1 MPYRRLPNTDLAR
14 IRALRTAIET
24 EERNGFSNHILEFK
38 TVLEARNFL
47 TLFEKQ
53 QNIYLQSLHYQ
64 VNANKRYQQ
73 MISNARMYISH
84 FIQVFNM
91 TVVRGEIKKEHKQ
104 LYGLETDNHTVPDL
118 STEQLVLDWGKK
130 VIEGENERIK
140 RGGMPIYNPT
150 IAKVKVHFDVFR
162 EYKTSQKIYQQTTNR
177 NWEEM
182 VALRQKGDD
191 IIIRLWN
198 EIEERYKNLKP
209 YARMQKCRELGVVYY
224 YRKGEAELTPQS
236 DQE

>member
-1 MPYRRLPNTDLAR
+1 MPYRRLPNTDQSR
-14 IRALRTAIET
+14 IRALRTAIEM
-24 EERNGFSNHILEFK
+24 EERNSFSNHILSFK
-38 TVLEARNFL
+38 TVLEAKNFL

-53 QNIYLQSLHYQ
+53 QNIYLQSLHNQ

-91 TVVRGEIKKEHKQ
+91 SVIRGEIKKDHKR
-104 LYGLETDNHTVPDL
+104 LYGLETDTHTVPDL
-118 STEQLVLDWGKK
+118 STEQLVLEWGKK

-140 RGGMPIYNPT
+140 NGGMPIYNPT
-150 IAKVKVHFDVFR
+150 IAKVKVHFDMFR

-182 VALRQKGDD
+182 VALRRKGDD
-191 IIIRLWN
+191 IIIQLWN
-198 EIEERYKNLKP
+198 EIEDHFKNLRP
-209 YARMQKCRELGVVYY
+209 YDRLLKCREYGVIFY
-224 YRKGEAELTPQS
+224 YRKGEEELTPQS
-236 DQE
+236 GQG